1 MKLTIEPMRLGKR
14 NAVFYQSVGDLS
26 PCFCPVISGNLLPPL
41 WQCRSSPR
49 WKAQRRWGWSH
60 AFTSAEREV
69 KDSRRSGMYQ
79 SWNLWDKIGHAR
91 SVGFWFYSAI
101 WRSESRISSRYLE
114 ITSISLLYSLTYL
127 RKKELLFWLSQGLN
141 RLTSASF
148 PVVLWPK
155 VFWNLKHA
163 LVMGQD
169 WVCKFAIFWLV
180 SAISRTSWYLEINSN
195 LVFNLLEE

>member
-1 MKLTIEPMRLGKR
+1 MACPPVLKMKLTIEPMKLGKR

-41 WQCRSSPR
+41 WQCRSSP
-49 WKAQRRWGWSH
+49 WWQAQRRWGWSH

-79 SWNLWDKIGHAR
+79 SWNFWNKIGHAR

-114 ITSISLLYSLTYL
+114 ITSISLIYSLTFS
-127 RKKELLFWLSQGLN
+127 RNFPGVWTDSTVWPVRSEETLSWG
-141 RLTSASF
+141 
-148 PVVLWPK
+148 
-155 VFWNLKHA
+155 
-163 LVMGQD
+163 
-169 WVCKFAIFWLV
+169 
-180 SAISRTSWYLEINSN
+180 ISRLRYCDPR
-195 LVFNLLEE
+195 